1 MAVQFDDIYFPGW
14 EVVRKLGQ
22 GSFGGVY
29 EIQRTLPDGQVEKA
43 ALKKLSVPRD
53 SGEIEEF
60 RSQSFSTESITEH
73 YKDQMSDLVRE
84 YSLMQELSSC
94 KNIVACHDVQ
104 YTRQSNG
111 IGWDVYIR
119 MELLKPLKQV
129 LPVNYS
135 EITVL
140 KLGLSLCSAL
150 QACQKYNIIHRDIK
164 PENILVSSDGVFKL
178 GDFGIAKI
186 SEKTTVGTLT
196 GTAGYMAPE
205 VANRWNYGP
214 ASDIYSLG
222 MVLYWAMNE
231 RTLPFL
237 PLPPQIPTG
246 LQRQDAID
254 RRYAGEIFP
263 PPIHGSKELKK
274 IIMKACAFSVEDR
287 YQTVQEFRC
296 DLAACCRGKRQVPIP
311 ANRPQEQRQLVS
323 APWQE
328 EKSNQLRRSPV
339 GRMLLPIGVGVGVLI
354 LLGALAVKTFFM
366 RRKPEQ
372 MTSVETVQQTDVV
385 TAKDEGTET
394 TISSAR
400 ACERIELD
408 ENIPALSMIG
418 QTYQIKARK
427 IPENADG
434 AIQYDSENPAVA
446 EVSEDGLVT
455 AVQAGETN
463 ILISCGEVTV
473 QYSVTVGKKAS
484 QETEPSEMEL
494 EKSPEDIYGHTD
506 PEVEQLVQTGYLGV
520 YTDLTI
526 EEIVDNHDGTRN
538 DAVWSSG
545 WNTYGQKVVQACCM
559 EDGEKSRIY
568 QFTMLDESCFYVEVF
583 LRGSDGVWRG
593 VTSVMKQAYLNHDY
607 YLAYSE
613 VNAFSSD
620 EERCKLLE
628 KMWVVQARL
637 AEYGASKEYVG
648 NRSDLSMQWGGE
660 DYGYNAVTL
669 MDQSGVENVQFFLDA
684 VQILYVRKDIGALNI
699 RSEPKSG
706 STIVGKLLEGEK
718 TTVFEEQVIDNER
731 WGRTSQGWV
740 DMKYLE
746 EAGDLQLQDI
756 QMKVHVKQQS
766 GGLNIRS
773 GPNTGDNQ
781 VGRLAAGQ
789 TVTVVKLCVINGTT
803 WGYIDQTGWIC
814 MEYVEQED

>member
-1 MAVQFDDIYFPGW
+1 MNQEYPDVRFPGW

-29 EIQRTLPDGQVEKA
+29 EIQRTLPDGRVEKA
-43 ALKKLSVPRD
+43 ALKKLSVPRNRA
-53 SGEIEEF
+53 EIEEML
-60 RSQSFSTESITEH
+60 SQSFSVESITAY

-84 YSLMQELSSC
+84 YSLMQELSNC
-94 KNIVACHDVQ
+94 KNIVACHDVR

-119 MELLKPLKQV
+119 MELLQPLKQV
-129 LPVNYS
+129 LPVAYS
-135 EITVL
+135 ETTVL
-140 KLGLSLCSAL
+140 KLGLSLCNAL
-150 QACQKYNIIHRDIK
+150 RACQKCNIIHRDIK

-186 SEKTTVGTLT
+186 SEKTTAGTLT

-231 RTLPFL
+231 CTLPFL

-287 YQTVQEFRC
+287 YQTVQELQR
-296 DLAACCRGKRQVPIP
+296 DLAACREDERRAPIP
-311 ANRPQEQRQLVS
+311 ASRPG
-323 APWQE
+323 
-328 EKSNQLRRSPV
+328 RSQM
-339 GRMLLPIGVGVGVLI
+339 GKMLPLLGVGGVVLI
-354 LLGALAVKTFFM
+354 LLGTLAVRSLFTVRKTEPM
-366 RRKPEQ
+366 AAAE
-372 MTSVETVQQTDVV
+372 TETVQQTHAP
-385 TAKDEGTET
+385 TAKDEEMGT
-394 TISSAR
+394 TIPGTP
-400 ACERIELD
+400 ACQKIELD
-408 ENIPALSMIG
+408 GNIPELSVIG

-427 IPENADG
+427 IPENAEG
-434 AIQYDSENPAVA
+434 EIQYNSENPAVA

-455 AVQAGETN
+455 AVQAGKTD

-473 QYSVTVGKKAS
+473 QCSVTVGKETS
-484 QETEPSEMEL
+484 QETESSKIEP
-494 EKSPEDIYGHTD
+494 EKLSEDIYGHAA
-506 PEVEQLVQTGYLGV
+506 PEAERLVQTGYLGA

-526 EEIVDNHDGTRN
+526 KDIVENHEGSRC

-545 WNTYGQKVVQACCM
+545 YTADGRKVVRACCI
-559 EDGEKSRIY
+559 EAGEKSRIY
-568 QFTMLDESCFYVEVF
+568 QFTMLDESCFYVELF
-583 LRGSDGVWRG
+583 FPESDGVWG
-593 VTSVMKQAYLNHDY
+593 DITGTMKQAFLNHDY

-613 VNAFSSD
+613 VNALSD
-620 EERCKLLE
+620 NEERRKLLE
-628 KMWVVQARL
+628 KMWAVQACL
-637 AEYGASKEYVG
+637 VEYGASQGYAG
-648 NRSDLSMQWGGE
+648 NRSNLSVQWSGE
-660 DYGYNAVTL
+660 DYGYNAAAL
-669 MDQSGVENVQFFLDA
+669 MDQSGVEKVPFFLDA
-684 VQILYVRKDIGALNI
+684 VRILYVRKGTGVLNI
-699 RSEPKSG
+699 RSEPGSG

-718 TTVFEEQVIDNER
+718 TTVFEERIIGGEK
-731 WGRTSQGWV
+731 WGRTSRGWV
-740 DMKYLE
+740 DMSFLE
-746 EAGDLQLQDI
+746 EADYSQLQDV
-756 QMKVHVKQQS
+756 QMNVRVKQQS